1 MNPVTHAARAML
13 NWSVERK
20 VTLVFFFV
28 IVVFPL
34 TAFVLLQSGGADSA
48 THFLVAA
55 IVVSI
60 ILLVPFSRWV
70 SNVVALRF
78 IREIDDQCRLLKAGK
93 YRQVDLPPVRAKEHD
108 FLTLKRNMHWMG
120 HAIASRE
127 RKLQAAMAKL
137 ADAQRQ
143 IGESLDYARLIQTSF
158 LPDEAAISV
167 YLDNHFLVWEQRDV
181 VGGDAY
187 WLKPTDTGFFIGVID
202 CTGHGVP
209 GAFMTLIVASLLE
222 KAASDGT
229 SSPARILGRMN
240 RLIKDA
246 LGQDFTGADDRKAR
260 SDDGMDCALCHVPR
274 EGGGLVF
281 AGANTPLYVVDRDGA
296 RSIKGNRCGLGYVRS
311 DPDFRFSDVTV
322 DAPSGTRVYLLSD
335 GLVDQIGGRSK
346 FPFGRRRFMEFVGDR
361 RHHPLAEQGAE
372 LLQTFRKYQGS
383 EARRDDVTVIGFE
396 L

>member
-1 MNPVTHAARAML
+1 ML

-20 VTLVFFFV
+20 MTVVFFFV

-34 TAFVLLQSGGADSA
+34 AAFVLLQSGGEDSA

-55 IVVSI
+55 IVLSI

-78 IREIDDQCRLLKAGK
+78 IRELDDQCRLLKEGN
-93 YRQVDLPPVRAKEHD
+93 YRQVDLPPVKAEGHD

-127 RKLQAAMAKL
+127 RKLQAAMTKL
-137 ADAQRQ
+137 AEAQRQ

-158 LPDEAAISV
+158 LPDEAAIAE
-167 YLDNHFLVWEQRDV
+167 YLENHFLIWEQRDV

-187 WLKPTDTGFFIGVID
+187 WLKPTDTGFFVGVID

-209 GAFMTLIVASLLE
+209 GAFMTLIVASLLGE
-222 KAASDGT
+222 AASDGT
-229 SSPARILGRMN
+229 ASPARVLGRMN
-240 RLIKDA
+240 RLIKNA
-246 LGQDFTGADDRKAR
+246 LGQDAPGRDTGKAL
-260 SDDGMDCALCHVPR
+260 SDDGMDCALCHVAR
-274 EGGGLVF
+274 GSGKLVF

-296 RSIKGNRCGLGYVRS
+296 RSIRGDRCGLGYVRS
-311 DPDFRFSDVTV
+311 DPDFRFTDVDV
-322 DAPSGTRVYLLSD
+322 DAPPGTRVYLLSD
-335 GLVDQIGGRSK
+335 GLVDQIGGRRK
-346 FPFGRRRFMEFVGDR
+346 FSFGRTRFMEFVGDR
-361 RHHPLAEQGAE
+361 RHQSLEEQGAE
-372 LLQTFRKYQGS
+372 LLQEFKEYQGG